1 MVKTYISL
9 YKSNRFK
16 LKLFELFL
24 NLDLEKKCNL
34 GTQSWQWCKH
44 SRAVKRGNWSKSYGK
59 KPFTNYSTS
68 GNIEKKIHQNIWSW
82 ICITSLLAIN
92 CVNKNE
98 RLHTFQLN
106 TTFDRNRLTDLE
118 KKHGCQGEWWEQGIV
133 REFGRDMYTLLYLR
147 WLTNKDLLYSRGNS
161 AQCYMAAW
169 IGGGLR
175 ESGYMCVYG
184 WVTLPCT
191 WNYQH
196 C

>member
-1 MVKTYISL
+1 MVQILWK
-9 YKSNRFK
+9 KAFHQ
-16 LKLFELFL
+16 LFYFWKCR
-24 NLDLEKKCNL
+24 KKDP
-34 GTQSWQWCKH
+34 
-44 SRAVKRGNWSKSYGK
+44 SKYMV
-59 KPFTNYSTS
+59 
-68 GNIEKKIHQNIWSW
+68 

-118 KKHGCQGEWWEQGIV
+118 KKHGCQGEWWGQGIV

-175 ESGYMCVYG
+175 ESGYMYMYG
-184 WVTLPCT
+184 WVHLMST
-191 WNYQH
+191 WNYH
-196 C
+196 RIGYSSIENKKFNSENKF